1 MFNPTRRSVLAA
13 TAAGA
18 AVAGL
23 AACSNDNSKG
33 SGAAKADF
41 EERGPISVV
50 RGKDNTGK
58 FQEFIKQW
66 NDKHPDEKVTLIE
79 LPESADEQRS

>member
-33 SGAAKADF
+33 SGAA
-41 EERGPISVV
+41 
-50 RGKDNTGK
+50 
-58 FQEFIKQW
+58 
-66 NDKHPDEKVTLIE
+66 
-79 LPESADEQRS
+79 